1 VLYPYRERFTWA
13 VPIFHAYAHSL
24 KCQKKYHPRIIKSIG
39 LSDGESVERLW
50 SYLGKFANTTK
61 HMKAGHR
68 LDIIE
73 MALQHLYQKSI
84 EKLGTNSI
92 LLIIS

>member
-1 VLYPYRERFTWA
+1 M
-13 VPIFHAYAHSL
+13 
-24 KCQKKYHPRIIKSIG
+24 G

-68 LDIIE
+68 LDIIG
-73 MALQHLYQKSI
+73 MALEHLCQKSL
-84 EKLGTNSI
+84 EKLGMNSI
-92 LLIIS
+92 LLMMIFKINLF